1 MFKNRGLSYLLNSIF
16 GLLILVGCN
25 SASNSDLAG
34 LADVDESTTGGST
47 TGSTSGGST
56 TGSTSGGGITVGD
69 PYRIRRTAGNAQ
81 SKLISTTLDDAFE
94 VQVQDNQGL
103 GVPNVTVTFL
113 ALNAGSTFSESSAV
127 SRIVLTDSS
136 GYATATGILSGTSGS
151 HVFSASIPTTTS
163 PVVSTVNFTATA
175 VAGGAS
181 STPDVIELFSGQGQT
196 CYLGNNL
203 SNPLVAIVKDASGD
217 PVSGVTVTFTT
228 STANAQIISGGT
240 AVSNSFGLAT
250 STVRC
255 STTVTGTNTF
265 RATMPTGTT
274 TFVDFSATASVS
286 PGPSTPDVIARFSG
300 NGQTG
305 ALGATLS
312 NAIVARVT
320 NSAGNPVSGASVTFS
335 AITANASISSAT
347 TVSTDSAGLAQAT
360 ATLSTTVSGDN
371 IFRATIASGSTTQ
384 VDFTM
389 TAEASSTPDK
399 IVRSTGNSQIG
410 IKGATLANPLVVRV
424 LDSSNQPVSGVN
436 VVFSTSTGG
445 ALIQDP
451 GAGASYTVTSD
462 SSGYAQATVRLSTT
476 AGSNTFTATIPSGTT
491 TSVNFTATGQ
501 NDQTILRIARVGSTA
516 AIGATSVFIGDTF
529 DMRAILVTATGG
541 TFVKEIA
548 ASWSTSGG
556 ILFPDIAVSGGGL
569 YADYDPSAEGQ
580 GTITAMITDPQVIID
595 ENIIATSALTG
606 TLTASLSLTP
616 SSISISSGNAQSS
629 TAGSLL
635 SSPFRVLVR
644 NASATPL
651 PVPGVSVR
659 CTASTS
665 AAIQGGSGNPSTLL
679 VTTDSNGIAECYG
692 ILAPSVATSN
702 SFTFSIPSNGAITPV
717 TFTASGLPGAANKLA
732 ITQQPSGAS
741 IASAFPVQPVIQVQ
755 DANGNHVNTDSGRTI
770 TVTIKSPGAGSLGG
784 TTSIS
789 TTGGIASFTNV
800 SNSTGQTG
808 LVLTFSSTGLTGVDS
823 AAFDVLSIQA
833 SSQCCA
839 VGNAYCGTATPA
851 GFQTIDGGCK
861 DLNGG
866 LVWSARASSTYTW
879 NQAVWGQGSNATY
892 LAKANNVSLGLSTDV
907 DPSQPAW
914 FTADTSGN
922 AGFAYCQQLVENG
935 FSDWR
940 LPTVWEVSSSR
951 ANGLSTAA
959 PDTNFI
965 YWTSTMWSAGNGYYI
980 NYSTGVNSG
989 AAVSLLYSVRCVRNA
1004 SATKIMVQQQPSGG
1018 TNGLGRRA
1026 PITTLPVFKIAD
1038 ATDSTVGSSIA
1049 SVTITPF
1056 KSDGSPASGQLCILN
1071 TGTGRISSCANSITV
1086 NAVNGIVTL
1095 NSGLVYTAAEAIYF
1109 RATSTGLTSVNTNT
1123 VTFNATYPLAT
1134 CLLEGGPWV
1143 NGNGGCKETSSGL
1156 IYSSMSTGTM
1166 SWNDYIWDQSAS
1178 GNGGTQ
1184 DVYDSGFTNDYDSAF
1199 PAFTGTDA
1207 SATNYCHDLEESGYY
1222 DWFAIPLG
1230 QRVVSGIN
1238 GRNPLVYLRYSSVAN
1253 WLSATQGAGA
1263 ATTAYA
1269 SVVPADTG
1277 AVWATKTV
1285 AYRAICVRRDPPSQ
1299 LAFSTLPAS
1308 PTRGLG
1314 AGFAFETQP
1323 VVHVRDGNGVGP
1335 LFRDA
1340 STVTLSHNGTGQLCL
1355 YDSYSRP
1362 YNCAATQSVT
1372 AVNGVATFSAVGY
1385 SVANETITLTAT
1397 ATGSWQGSAYSIST
1411 STSVVFPAINL
1422 NARCAAANEGAGWQT
1437 TLGGCRDLNASGLVW
1452 SPLIASGATWHEAIW
1467 DSTVPSAPAA
1477 LPGPITNDYGNSP
1490 GVNPDVTSTA
1500 ICRSLTINGYSDWRL
1515 PTSADMT
1522 GAISRSGGAALN
1534 FTYGAHTWW
1543 TSTTSGTVANANL
1556 VSAGS
1561 ANTSTV
1567 WTNLPKTCSTYAG
1580 CLGSATT
1587 GPFVRCVRTP

>member
-1 MFKNRGLSYLLNSIF
+1 MFKIRGFSYLLNSIF

-34 LADVDESTTGGST
+34 LADVDESTPGDST
-47 TGSTSGGST
+47 TGSTSGG
-56 TGSTSGGGITVGD
+56 TSGGGITVGD

-94 VQVQDNQGL
+94 VQVQDDQGL
-103 GVPNVTVTFL
+103 GVPNVSVTFL
-113 ALNAGSTFSESSAV
+113 ALNAGATFSESAAV

-136 GYATATGILSGTSGS
+136 GYATATGILSGTSGA

-274 TFVDFSATASVS
+274 TFVDFTANASES

-300 NGQTG
+300 NGQMG

-320 NSAGNPVSGASVTFS
+320 NSAGNPVSGVNVTFS
-335 AITANASISSAT
+335 AITANAAISSAT

-384 VDFTM
+384 VNFTM

-399 IVRSTGNSQIG
+399 ITRSTGNSQVG

-436 VVFSTSTGG
+436 VVFSTSTAG

-501 NDQTILRIARVGSTA
+501 NDQTILRIARIGSSS
-516 AIGATSVFIGDTF
+516 AIGATSVFIGDTPF

-692 ILAPSVATSN
+692 ILAPNIATSN
-702 SFTFSIPSNGAITPV
+702 SFTFSIPSNGSITPV
-717 TFTASGLPGAANKLA
+717 TFTASGLAGAANKLA

-741 IASAFPVQPVIQVQ
+741 IGSAFPVQPVIQVQ
-755 DANGNHVNTDSGRTI
+755 DANGNHVNTDSGRSI
-770 TVTIKSPGAGSLGG
+770 VVSIKSPGAGTLGG

-789 TTGGIASFTNV
+789 TTGGTAAFTNV

-823 AAFDVLSIQA
+823 AAFDVLGIQA

-866 LVWSARASSTYTW
+866 LVWSSRASSTYTW

-892 LAKANNVSLGLSTDV
+892 LAKTNNVNLGLTTDV
-907 DPSQPAW
+907 DPSQPGY

-940 LPTVWEVSSSR
+940 LPTVWEMSGSR
-951 ANGLSTAA
+951 SNGLNTAA
-959 PDTNFI
+959 PDTNFN
-965 YWTSTMWSAGNGYYI
+965 YWTSTPWSAGNSYYFNI
-980 NYSTGVNSG
+980 FSGVNSG
-989 AAVSLLYSVRCVRNA
+989 GALSTLYSVRCVRNA
-1004 SATKIMVQQQPSGG
+1004 SATKIMVQQQPAGG
-1018 TNGLGRRA
+1018 ANGLGRRA
-1026 PITTLPVFKIAD
+1026 PISTLPVFKIAD

-1049 SVTITPF
+1049 AVTITPF
-1056 KSDGSPASGQLCILN
+1056 KSDGSAASGQLCILN

-1086 NAVNGIVTL
+1086 NAVNGIVTP

-1123 VTFNATYPLAT
+1123 ITFNATYPLAT
-1134 CLLEGGPWV
+1134 CKAIGGPWI
-1143 NGNGGCKETSSGL
+1143 NGNGGCKETSTGL

-1166 SWNDYIWDQSAS
+1166 SWNDYVWDQSAS

-1184 DVYDSGFTNDYDSAF
+1184 DVFDSGFTNDYDVAY
-1199 PAFTGTDA
+1199 PAFTGTDG

-1222 DWFAIPLG
+1222 DWFAIPLS

-1238 GRNPLVYLRYSSVAN
+1238 GRNPAVYLNYSSVFN
-1253 WLSATQGAGA
+1253 WLSATQSAGA

-1269 SVVPADTG
+1269 SAVPADAG
-1277 AVWATKTV
+1277 AIWAAKTT
-1285 AYRAICVRRDPPSQ
+1285 AYRAICIRRDPPSQ
-1299 LAFSTLPAS
+1299 IAFSTLPAN

-1323 VVHVRDGNGVGP
+1323 IVHVRDSNGVGP

-1355 YDSYSRP
+1355 YDANHRQYS
-1362 YNCAATQSVT
+1362 CDATQSVT
-1372 AVNGVATFSAVGY
+1372 AVNGVATFANVGY
-1385 SVANETITLTAT
+1385 SKGNETIILTAT
-1397 ATGSWQGSAYSIST
+1397 ATGTWQGNAYSLST
-1411 STSVVFPAINL
+1411 TTSLIFPAVNT
-1422 NARCAAANEGAGWQT
+1422 NSRCAAASEGVGWQST
-1437 TLGGCRDLNASGLVW
+1437 NGGCRDLNASGLVW
-1452 SPLIASGATWHEAIW
+1452 TPLLVSGVTWHDAIW
-1467 DSTVPSAPAA
+1467 DSTVPGAPAA
-1477 LPGPITNDYGNSP
+1477 VGAITNDYGNSA
-1490 GVNPDVTSTA
+1490 GASPDISGTA
-1500 ICRSLTINGYSDWRL
+1500 ICRSLNWNGFTDWRL
-1515 PTSADMT
+1515 PTSTEFTA
-1522 GAISRSGGAALN
+1522 AIGRSGGSALGFAYHPN
-1534 FTYGAHTWW
+1534 TWFW
-1543 TSTTSGTVANANL
+1543 TSTTNATAANANVITITGASSSGL
-1556 VSAGS
+1556 
-1561 ANTSTV
+1561 TSMG
-1567 WTNLPKTCSTYAG
+1567 KTCTSASTCFG
-1580 CLGSATT
+1580 GGNF
-1587 GPFVRCVRTP
+1587 GPHVRCVRTPP